1 MLRKYPLNLF
11 TKDSTGTL
19 VTEISELTRKIDGRL
34 STSFVILE
42 TDEKFFLKTTDRHGP
57 DREIAGWRYEGS
69 KGTQLLI
76 IND

>member
-1 MLRKYPLNLF
+1 VTRKYPLNLF

-19 VTEISELTRKIDGRL
+19 VAEISELSRKIDGKL

-42 TDEKFFLKTTDRHGP
+42 IDEEFFLKTTDRHGP
-57 DREIAGWRYEGS
+57 DREIAGWRYEGTR
-69 KGTQLLI
+69 GTEILV